1 MKRSFVRAA
10 LVVGL
15 WSGLVGCKMLGA
27 GSGTAAAP
35 AAPPVEF
42 VAVPGAPSFTPVKYN
57 FVTLGTGTPP
67 PPREPHVK
75 LGELVVRPVA
85 GGPPLTEK
93 QMRAALS
100 DEGRRRGG
108 NEMYVTACD
117 ASECRASLF
126 RTDKEAEPYAKAG
139 ASGPANASPTALP
152 AWAAGLVPNN
162 QALIKGLIGIWI
174 PDEKTGATRE
184 DGRALFEKELIRSVL
199 YVNEGPGAKKEAD
212 KIFVYTDEASVV
224 NAEGPS
230 AKAVPVHP
238 GQVIELAHRQKLL
251 LFVMYEEG
259 NDGTSL
265 FTALDENFL
274 PDLLTRVKAA
284 K

>member
-10 LVVGL
+10 MVVGL
-15 WSGLVGCKMLGA
+15 WSGLAGCKTLGA

-35 AAPPVEF
+35 GAPPVEF
-42 VAVPGAPSFTPVKYN
+42 VAVPGAPSFTPVEYG
-57 FVTLGTGTPP
+57 FSIRPGTATP
-67 PPREPHVK
+67 RGPHVK
-75 LGELVVRPVA
+75 LGELVVRPVP
-85 GGPPLTEK
+85 GGPPVSEK
-93 QMRAALS
+93 KMVAALT

-108 NEMYVTACD
+108 NEMHVTACD
-117 ASECRASLF
+117 ASECRALLF
-126 RTDKEAEPYAKAG
+126 RTGKEAEPYAMAG
-139 ASGPANASPTALP
+139 APNPANASPTALP

-162 QALIKGLIGIWI
+162 QALIKGLIAIWT
-174 PDEKTGATRE
+174 PDEKTGETRE
-184 DGRALFEKELIRSVL
+184 DARGLFEKELIRSVL
-199 YVNEGPGAKKEAD
+199 YVNEGPGARKEAD

-238 GQVIELAHRQKLL
+238 GLAIETALRQKRLL
-251 LFVMYEEG
+251 YVLYEEG

-274 PDLLTRVKAA
+274 PDLLARVKAA
-284 K
+284 R